1 MPKRVRNSSIR
12 SRSGAR
18 SRPQAM
24 SVTLISGM
32 RLLSSFG
39 HGCVRGKRR
48 VAAVSCLCLGIIGR
62 GRRVRQARAPTRS
75 PATFGLVAIQPRV
88 VRWSLSAGRATMS
101 AIIQQLGLVSE
112 SQRVGMS
119 DLMRVAAALQKQ
131 ASRDLAPIW
140 DISPTVNAFE
150 KLEDVP
156 LGYWPLI
163 VKDDIGFQA
172 AGIHLDKD
180 RQPFALIGSSA
191 DLDHWSLTA
200 SHEALEMLV
209 DPFGDRLIAG
219 DSPHYFDPVAAPGV
233 RYSFTGAITQPR
245 QVLRGGYL
253 SWVEPVSQHWW
264 QETWFT
270 GQQPEFRDM
279 GILDATA
286 SSLRSQIDRLTAEER
301 AKATAEGREVATAAG
316 LSLEVVQRSTD
327 SKAHI
332 WREQIKEILAAAR
345 G

>member
-1 MPKRVRNSSIR
+1 MV
-12 SRSGAR
+12 
-18 SRPQAM
+18 
-24 SVTLISGM
+24 
-32 RLLSSFG
+32 
-39 HGCVRGKRR
+39 
-48 VAAVSCLCLGIIGR
+48 
-62 GRRVRQARAPTRS
+62 
-75 PATFGLVAIQPRV
+75 
-88 VRWSLSAGRATMS
+88 S

-140 DISPTVNAFE
+140 DISATVNAFE

-163 VKDDIGFQA
+163 VKDDIGFKA

-180 RQPFALIGSSA
+180 RQPFALIGSAA
-191 DLDHWSLTA
+191 DLDDWSLTT
-200 SHEALEMLV
+200 SHETLEMLV

-219 DSPHYFDPVAAPGV
+219 DSPKSGQGRVSFLVEVCDPSEAAQFAYTINGILVSDFYTPHYFDPVAAPGV

-245 QVLRGGYL
+245 QVLKGGYL

-279 GILDATA
+279 GTLDATT

-301 AKATAEGREVATAAG
+301 AKAMDEGREVASAAG
-316 LSLEVVQRSTD
+316 LSLEIVHRSTE
-327 SKAHI
+327 SKAHV
-332 WREQIKEILAAAR
+332 WREQINEILAAAR